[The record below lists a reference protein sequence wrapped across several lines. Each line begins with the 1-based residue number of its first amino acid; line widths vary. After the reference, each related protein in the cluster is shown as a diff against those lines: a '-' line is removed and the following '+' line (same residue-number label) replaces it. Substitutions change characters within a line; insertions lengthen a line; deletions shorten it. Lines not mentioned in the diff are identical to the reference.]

1 MFRRSL
7 LALPLLAACFA
18 GQAQA
23 QSCDTSF
30 TLINRSG
37 ETVNEFYYNPARN
50 PNWGPDRLGEGV
62 LANGRQRTYRPS
74 RGGSYDFRVVW
85 AGGAEA
91 EVRNIDICATSNI
104 IATRSGITAE

>member
-1 MFRRSL
+1 MFRRTL
-7 LALPLLAACFA
+7 LALPMLAALLSS
-18 GQAQA
+18 GAQA
-23 QSCDTSF
+23 QCDTTF

-50 PNWGPDRLGEGV
+50 SSWGPDRLGEGV
-62 LANGRQRTYRPS
+62 LANGRQRAYRPA
-74 RGGSYDFRVVW
+74 RGGAYDFRVVW

-104 IATRSGITAE
+104 IATRSGIRAE